1 MSRYVN
7 PGKQPD
13 PIDVG
18 IEILDGDGN
27 LLQTWIYRDC
37 TVKSYQVFLE
47 DNILMIKY
55 HERWQS
61 EIKDRVMF
69 ACNGLHLNEL

>member
-1 MSRYVN
+1 MN
-7 PGKQPD
+7 PGKRPEL
-13 PIDVG
+13 IDIGV
-18 IEILDGDGN
+18 EILDGGGN

-37 TVKSYQVFLE
+37 KAISYQVFLE

-55 HERWQS
+55 HDRWQS

-69 ACNGLHLNEL
+69 SCNGLHIDEL